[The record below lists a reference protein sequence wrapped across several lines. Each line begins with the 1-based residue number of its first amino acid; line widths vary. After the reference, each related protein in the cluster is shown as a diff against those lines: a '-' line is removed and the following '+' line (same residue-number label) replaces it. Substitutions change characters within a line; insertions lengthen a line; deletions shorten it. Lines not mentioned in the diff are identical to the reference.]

1 MPSIMGHNMLN
12 EIVFKHEKREFG
24 DIQRDACEDGTHINL
39 EVPHYLKRYV
49 DVGSFTPC
57 S

>member
-1 MPSIMGHNMLN
+1 MGHNMLN